1 MWIYEHLI
9 SYGNRFAQLTTESAR
24 HVLCQLSKKLSFSK
38 YPLNNYKDM
47 ECLKFGICSYQAQ
60 PKRVNLNNASNEIF

>member
-1 MWIYEHLI
+1 MWIFEHLI

-38 YPLNNYKDM
+38 YPLNNDKDM
-47 ECLKFGICSYQAQ
+47 EYLQF
-60 PKRVNLNNASNEIF
+60 EI